1 MTLGIA
7 FEGCAGRAAFHVG
20 VVEGLRDLGL
30 RPDCV
35 AGASSGSIVAA
46 FVAADRVE
54 TIGAQW
60 LAAAGGRVLRPEMLL
75 RGRWPWRMS
84 DIVGGVLEQAFGD
97 LRLPA
102 LPLPLAIP
110 ITIIEGGR
118 RRRRVLTRDDDV
130 SLVEAVLGS
139 CFVPGPYSRPVR
151 FGGRIAFDGAW
162 MVRTPIDAAF
172 GLGARR
178 VLAVL
183 GHADG
188 RLRAGYPF
196 QRTLSIPDDVRLLY
210 PDVPL
215 ELGGYDTDPARLQA
229 AIASG
234 REALHR
240 FAGSHRDWMTQAS

>member
-1 MTLGIA
+1 MSLGIA

-20 VVEGLRDLGL
+20 VVQGLHEIGL

-46 FVAADRVE
+46 FVAAGRGD
-54 TIGAQW
+54 TIAADW

-75 RGRWPWRMS
+75 EGRWPWRMS
-84 DIVGGVLEQAFGD
+84 DIVGEVLEQAFGD
-97 LRLPA
+97 LRLPS
-102 LPLPLAIP
+102 LPLPVAIP
-110 ITIIEGGR
+110 ITILEGGR

-130 SLVEAVLGS
+130 SLVDAVLGS

-151 FGGRIAFDGAW
+151 FGSQVAFDGAW
-162 MVRTPIDAAF
+162 LMRTPVDSAF
-172 GLGARR
+172 ELGASR

-196 QRTLSIPDDVRLLY
+196 MRTLPTPADTRLLH
-210 PDVPL
+210 PAAPL
-215 ELGGYDTDPARLQA
+215 ELGGYDTDPARLRA

-234 REALHR
+234 RDALQR
-240 FAGSHRDWMTQAS
+240 FAERHREWLIQAS